1 MAILQ
6 LSLTTGYVA
15 DWSTWEGIR
24 EIIQNA
30 LDAEQDGLSYTV
42 SCKDDIL
49 TCTTTGAKL
58 DRNVWLLGQTSK
70 ADGGYRGHFG
80 EGLKLGVLALAR
92 AGHRVRIV
100 NDDES
105 WTPSIENSDTF
116 GQPVLTIRTRSLP
129 KPTGQ
134 FRIEVSGISEL
145 RWQTYAER
153 FLAFCPAQAGFQ
165 GDAYGELLLD
175 PAHLRRLYVKGIY
188 VQDIE
193 DYACGYNFMAV
204 NTDRDRKMIS
214 NWDLQWNAYLVWRQA
229 MGSSSQLAKK
239 AYDLLSNDAL
249 DLQRF
254 HTWATDSVVQPLVAI
269 FRQIHGDQ
277 AIPVTSTA
285 EMQKVEHYG
294 MRGIFTSQAL
304 TQALRCD
311 QALSIDHAQTAHG
324 NAIEQVHSRDEL
336 SIREQITLD
345 KALDL
350 ITEPAIARHF
360 PDLRDCLQIVQFRCP
375 DTYGQYDN
383 TADQLVISLG
393 RQCLLDL
400 PKTIQ
405 VLVHELAHC
414 CGTDGDVRHE
424 RAEGMLFS
432 HIVCG
437 LVQATTRREMACS
450 LQ

>member
-15 DWSTWEGIR
+15 DWGTWEGIR
-24 EIIQNA
+24 EILQNA
-30 LDAEQDGLSYTV
+30 LDAEQDGLSYSV

-49 TCTTTGAKL
+49 TCTTNGARL

-80 EGLKLGVLALAR
+80 EGLKLGVLALVR
-92 AGHRVRIV
+92 AGHKVRIV
-100 NDDES
+100 NDTES
-105 WTPSIENSDTF
+105 WTPSIEDSETF
-116 GQPVLTIRTRSLP
+116 GKPVLTIRTRILP
-129 KPTGQ
+129 KPAGY

-153 FLAFCPAQAGFQ
+153 FLAFCPAQTGFQ
-165 GDAYGELLLD
+165 GDAFGDLLLD
-175 PAHLRRLYVKGIY
+175 PAHLKRLYVKGIY

-193 DYACGYNFMAV
+193 DYACGYNFASV
-204 NTDRDRKMIS
+204 NTDRDRKMVS
-214 NWDLQWNAYLVWRQA
+214 NWDLQWNAYLVWKQA
-229 MGSSSQLAKK
+229 IGSSAELAKK
-239 AYDLLSNDAL
+239 AYDLLGNDAP

-254 HTWATDSVVQPLVAI
+254 HCWACSSDVQPLVAI
-269 FRQIHGDQ
+269 FREVHGEL
-277 AIPVTSTA
+277 AIPVTSIT

-294 MRGIFTSQAL
+294 MRGIFTAQAL
-304 TQALRCD
+304 SEALRCERS
-311 QALSIDHAQTAHG
+311 LSIDQAQKTHG
-324 NAIEQVHSRDEL
+324 NAIKQIHTRDEL

-345 KALDL
+345 QALDL
-350 ITEPAIARHF
+350 ITEPAITHDF

-383 TADQLVISLG
+383 TGDQLLISLG

-400 PKTIQ
+400 PNTIQ

-414 CGTDGDVRHE
+414 CGADGDVRHE

-437 LVQATTRREMACS
+437 LATSGNQVLAC
-450 LQ
+450 L